1 DPGDGQDGLLALF
14 GELVGSVEERRR
26 DDLEDARVE
35 DPADHRSDGDGDE
48 RPEDPVTQLAQMFD
62 EGHTTLGI
70 GGASAPEP
78 AAPLALAHCGPMG
91 VARVLLSPAAG
102 QVPARLAAAVPAARR
117 AARPAAGR
125 AAAA

>member
-1 DPGDGQDGLLALF
+1 
-14 GELVGSVEERRR
+14 
-26 DDLEDARVE
+26 
-35 DPADHRSDGDGDE
+35 DE

-125 AAAA
+125 AAAAGLAAAAAPAGAPGPAAPAVPAGQAAAGFRRRRS